1 MENKLCSYC
10 GGHDVTVVDK
20 PYTLSEPY
28 GGEAIIQSH
37 VFLCN
42 TCGFLADDSEYND
55 PLIQEGLAGLKRQAM
70 INILTEL
77 NSLGLSNASME
88 RTLGLPT
95 RTLARWKNEPALKP
109 SAAAL
114 ALMKIIRT
122 FPWILAVADQRY
134 DQKSA
139 QAMVLQQAFS
149 SLMESFSNAGNEEMF
164 ENIVSLDKQI
174 HAKDDVQKAR

>member
-1 MENKLCSYC
+1 MESPSKENESTKMEIKLCSYC
-10 GGHDVTVVDK
+10 GGNDVTVVDK

-55 PLIQEGLAGLKRQAM
+55 PLIQEGLAVLRRQSM
-70 INILTEL
+70 VNVLTEL
-77 NSLGLSNASME
+77 NNLGLSNASME
-88 RTLGLPT
+88 RTLGLPA
-95 RTLARWKNEPALKP
+95 RTLARWKNESSLKP

-134 DQKSA
+134 DKKSA
-139 QAMVLQQAFS
+139 QAMVLEQAFASLEES
-149 SLMESFSNAGNEEMF
+149 SSQE
-164 ENIVSLDKQI
+164 
-174 HAKDDVQKAR
+174 

>member
-1 MENKLCSYC
+1 MGNKLCSYC

-95 RTLARWKNEPALKP
+95 RTLARWKNESSLNP
-109 SAAAL
+109 STAAL
-114 ALMKIIRT
+114 ALIKIIRT

-134 DQKSA
+134 DKKSA

-149 SLMESFSNAGNEEMF
+149 SLLESFSKAGNEEMF
-164 ENIVSLDKQI
+164 QNIVALEKQLTGEG
-174 HAKDDVQKAR
+174 D